1 MDFLRNIMDN
11 PYYAALL
18 VAVVLIA
25 SELLLWKRQMHYN
38 RNDDQR
44 MASSILNRKYHLDK
58 KKNVDLAYINKTLAL
73 YNIGAILFAAVIMVF
88 NLIIGFV
95 TYTLL
100 TIAVNYYASAQIAK
114 KYENSK

>member
-1 MDFLRNIMDN
+1 MDFLKNIMDN

-18 VAVVLIA
+18 VAGVLIA

-44 MASSILNRKYHLDK
+44 MATSILNRKYHLDK
-58 KKNVDLAYINKTLAL
+58 KKNVDLAYINKTIAL
-73 YNIGAILFAAVIMVF
+73 HNIAAITFSAIIMVF

-95 TYTLL
+95 AYTLL
-100 TIAVNYYASAQIAK
+100 TIAVNYYVAAKIAK